1 MARIV
6 GARVRVVAKVLGQL
20 VADETRRSG
29 RRADG
34 TDPEQRRARAVRN
47 ALESLGPFYVKI
59 GQILSTRPDM
69 VPPSMIAELQNLH
82 DEVAVQPFCVFEP
95 VLERDLGPDWKLR
108 FDDIDTERPL
118 GAASLAQVHRV
129 TLAGGRQ
136 GVIKLQ
142 RPGIREDVLADMA
155 MLRRA
160 ARLVT
165 RGAPRF
171 SSVVDVES
179 MLSIVFDSMGPE
191 LDFTGEANNMDVARE
206 SIRRF
211 RRMAVPKVIRSPSR
225 GCWCRRWRRALRYAV
240 STRRTSP
247 SGSVRRWA
255 VSCSPSC
262 TAGYFIDRF
271 FHADPHPGNVFAV
284 PGGPAT
290 LIDWGMVGRIDQRTS
305 MSLLLVLMCVAQNDG
320 HGLATAWTE
329 MGRTTPWSD
338 IPGFR
343 SDMAALVPKIASAS
357 LDDLDFGVTLTSVLQ
372 KASRRGIASSPAV
385 SILGKSF
392 ANLEGSVRYL
402 APELALAKVF
412 QKEVPGIMVQL
423 VAEAA
428 SWQQGARTA
437 LEALLGGGSAGQQLR
452 ALGDD
457 VSNRRLSF
465 QTSRTHRGAAQGGE
479 RRGVPRGLLALG
491 ALALL
496 LDHRRRGRG
505 R

>member
-1 MARIV
+1 MARMV

-29 RRADG
+29 RHADG
-34 TDPEQRRARAVRN
+34 TDPEQRRARAVRS

-95 VLERDLGPDWKLR
+95 VLERDLGPDWKRR

-179 MLSIVFDSMGPE
+179 MLSIVFDSMEPE

-211 RRMAVPKVIRSPSR
+211 RSLAVPKVIVAKPRVLVQAMAP
-225 GCWCRRWRRALRYAV
+225 G
-240 STRRTSP
+240 T
-247 SGSVRRWA
+247 SVRRIDQA
-255 VSCSPSC
+255 DFSERER
-262 TAGYFIDRF
+262 TEMGRELLAFMYRGYFIDRF

>member
-1 MARIV
+1 MARKV
-6 GARVRVVAKVLGQL
+6 GDRVRVVAKVLGQL
-20 VADETRRSG
+20 VADETRRSARHSG
-29 RRADG
+29 GA
-34 TDPEQRRARAVRN
+34 DPEQRRARAVRG

-69 VPPSMIAELQNLH
+69 VPSSMIAELQNLH

-129 TLAGGRQ
+129 TLAGGRP

-142 RPGIREDVLADMA
+142 RPGIRDDVLTDMA

-160 ARLVT
+160 ARMVT

-179 MLSIVFDSMGPE
+179 MLGIVFDAMEPE
-191 LDFTGEANNMDVARE
+191 LDFTGEADNMDRARE
-206 SIRRF
+206 SIRSYRSL
-211 RRMAVPKVIRSPSR
+211 AVPKVIVAKPRVLVQAMAP
-225 GCWCRRWRRALRYAV
+225 G
-240 STRRTSP
+240 T
-247 SGSVRRWA
+247 SVRRIDQA
-255 VSCSPSC
+255 EFSDRER
-262 TAGYFIDRF
+262 AEMGRELLAFMYRGYFIDRF

-329 MGRTTPWSD
+329 MGRATPWSD

-357 LDDLDFGVTLTSVLQ
+357 LEDLDFGVTLTSVLQ

-392 ANLEGSVRYL
+392 ANLEGSVRCL
-402 APELALAKVF
+402 APELALAQVF
-412 QKEVPGIMVQL
+412 QKEVPGIMVRL
-423 VAEAA
+423 LGEAA
-428 SWQQGARTA
+428 SWQQGARTT
-437 LEALLGGGSAGQQLR
+437 LEALLGSASAGQQLR

-457 VSNRRLSF
+457 VSNRQLSL
-465 QTSRTHRGAAQGGE
+465 QTSRTQRTAAQGGE
-479 RRGVPRGLLALG
+479 RHGLPRSLLALG
-491 ALALL
+491 ALALY
-496 LDHRRRGRG
+496 LDHRRRGR